1 MKEQLRLAIRKKGVL
16 ALTMLD
22 GWLAWAQ
29 RCRIP
34 AFVELGRKIS
44 KNIAG
49 IEAAMLNNLSNALIE
64 STNTKIRV
72 LHRMAFGFAK
82 PEHLI
87 ALALLDRGGYC
98 PPLPGRV
105 SVRGL
110 APSETS
116 SVNVDADAD
125 CSKSVLDEGWF
136 PEA

>member
-1 MKEQLRLAIRKKGVL
+1 ML
-16 ALTMLD
+16 ALAMLD
-22 GWLAWAQ
+22 GWLDWAQ

-34 AFVELGRKIS
+34 AFVDLGRKIR

-49 IEAAMLNNLSNALIE
+49 IEAAMLNDLSNALIE

-98 PPLPGRV
+98 PELPGR
-105 SVRGL
+105 STPAL
-110 APSETS
+110 A
-116 SVNVDADAD
+116 V
-125 CSKSVLDEGWF
+125 F
-136 PEA
+136 PAV